1 MTPFERKKQ
10 LRKEMLCRRKS
21 LQGIEKSAKDTAIT
35 KKLLDLDK
43 VRKVSVVL
51 PFVSTKDEV
60 DTSDFIA
67 ECIKNGK
74 TVAVPRCKDECNM
87 EFCVITSF
95 SDLEKGMYGI
105 YEPKV
110 HCTVIKAEDITDS
123 VLIVPGLCFNNDGF
137 RLGYGKG
144 YYDRFISRYKG
155 YSIGVCYKEFLTDEI
170 PTDEYDKPVDTVITD
185 R

>member
-21 LQGIEKSAKDTAIT
+21 LQSIEKSAKDTAIT
-35 KKLLDLDK
+35 KNLLDLDK
-43 VRKVSVVL
+43 VKKASVVL

-74 TVAVPRCKDECNM
+74 TVAVPRCNDECNM

-105 YEPKV
+105 YEPKE
-110 HCTVIKAEDITDS
+110 HCTVLDAENIIDS

>member
-1 MTPFERKKQ
+1 
-10 LRKEMLCRRKS
+10 
-21 LQGIEKSAKDTAIT
+21 
-35 KKLLDLDK
+35 
-43 VRKVSVVL
+43 
-51 PFVSTKDEV
+51 
-60 DTSDFIA
+60 
-67 ECIKNGK
+67 
-74 TVAVPRCKDECNM
+74 M

-105 YEPKV
+105 YEPKKD
-110 HCTVIKAEDITDS
+110 CTVLEAEKITDS
-123 VLIVPGLCFNNDGF
+123 VLIVPGLCFNDEGF

-155 YSIGVCYKEFLTDEI
+155 YSIGVCYKEFMTDEI

>member
-1 MTPFERKKQ
+1 MTPYERKKQ
-10 LRKEMLCRRKS
+10 LRKEILSRRKT
-21 LQGIEKSAKDTAIT
+21 LQSVEKSAKDTAIT
-35 KKLLDLDK
+35 KKLLDFDK
-43 VRKVSVVL
+43 VKKASVIL

-67 ECIKNGK
+67 ECIKLGK

-87 EFCVITSF
+87 EFCVISSS

-105 YEPKV
+105 YEPKKDCAV
-110 HCTVIKAEDITDS
+110 LEAEKITDS
-123 VLIVPGLCFNNDGF
+123 VLIVPGLCFNDEGF

-155 YSIGVCYKEFLTDEI
+155 YSIGVCYKEFMTDEI